1 MSLSSVKQS
10 GCDPVPPATMQE
22 ILHCALHVVVN
33 NSFGLVVE
41 MFNISEFEVTNTI
54 MGKHLSGLLF
64 KK

>member
-1 MSLSSVKQS
+1 VSV
-10 GCDPVPPATMQE
+10 
-22 ILHCALHVVVN
+22 ILFHQQQRKKYYTVRLHVVVS

-41 MFNISEFEVTNTI
+41 ILNISEFEVTNTI